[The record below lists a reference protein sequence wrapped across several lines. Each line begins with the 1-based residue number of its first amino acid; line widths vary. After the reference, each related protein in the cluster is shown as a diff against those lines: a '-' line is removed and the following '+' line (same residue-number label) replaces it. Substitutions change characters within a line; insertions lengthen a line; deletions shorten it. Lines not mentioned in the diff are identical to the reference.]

1 MTWYLVPE
9 LRHCRRIFLKDI
21 QRDIF
26 IGAYE
31 HEKHAPQPV
40 LLNIEVYVQTQAE
53 EDRLENA
60 YNYDLVLQTLDT
72 VLQEQPFALQE
83 TLIDKLAESLL
94 KHPLIKAALVRSE
107 KTQAYPTAASAG
119 IEIFRLKDAH
129 D

>member
-1 MTWYLVPE
+1 M
-9 LRHCRRIFLKDI
+9 
-21 QRDIF
+21 
-26 IGAYE
+26 
-31 HEKHAPQPV
+31 

-94 KHPLIKAALVRSE
+94 KHPLIKAVLVRSE

>member
-31 HEKHAPQPV
+31 HEKHDPQPV

-94 KHPLIKAALVRSE
+94 KHPLIKAVLVRSE

>member
-60 YNYDLVLQTLDT
+60 YNYDLVLQTLDS

-83 TLIDKLAESLL
+83 TLIDKLAESVF
-94 KHPLIKAALVRSE
+94 AAADDKERVAESQAKKLDITASFIRS
-107 KTQAYPTAASAG
+107 KLAIQ
-119 IEIFRLKDAH
+119 
-129 D
+129 